1 MKEPKINPGAL
12 GEPQW
17 IRDTAYFDPRLAWLL
32 LSCGRG
38 NCIAPSGWEI
48 LNLLGRWDDG
58 AANTPVQAHLSDRLD
73 TDVWVRRVTYTVR
86 RPNFAVGSLWKA
98 QSDYYNMKNPNIAF
112 EMQIK
117 SFCNYFIAQDPTPL
131 ENIPIDFEC
140 VCPAGL
146 VLKCNSQIRV
156 TYTNLVTFTDDE
168 VPTEAIISLHGVTLP
183 PNLYSSCDVPTAIA
197 NLQDRGILPDSYTAP
212 PVE

>member
-1 MKEPKINPGAL
+1 MRQPNINPGAL
-12 GEPQW
+12 GVPTW
-17 IRDTAYFDPRLAWLL
+17 IQDTAYFDPRLAWLL

-48 LNLLGRWDDG
+48 LNIEGRWDSG
-58 AANTPVQAHLSDRLD
+58 AANTTVEGHLSDRLD
-73 TDVWVRRVTYTVR
+73 TDVWVRLVTYTVR
-86 RPNFAVGSLWKA
+86 RPNFLPGSTWKA

-117 SFCNYFIAQDPTPL
+117 SFCNYFIAQNPTPL
-131 ENIPIDFEC
+131 ENIGIKFEC

-156 TYTNLVTFTDDE
+156 RYTNLRVFTEEE
-168 VPTEAIISLHGVTLP
+168 VPVEAIISLHGVTLP
-183 PNLYSSCDVPTAIA
+183 PNLYTSCDVPTAIA
-197 NLQDRGILPDSYTAP
+197 NLQNAGILPSGFQP